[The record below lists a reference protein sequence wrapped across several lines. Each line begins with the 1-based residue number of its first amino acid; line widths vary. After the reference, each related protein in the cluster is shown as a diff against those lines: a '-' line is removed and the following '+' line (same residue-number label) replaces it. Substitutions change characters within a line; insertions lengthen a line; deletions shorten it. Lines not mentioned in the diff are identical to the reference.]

1 MIDGLGET
9 LAKRLETLKS
19 KRQVHELVWRQCF
32 MLTDP
37 VRASGLDGP
46 MMDANQIAQ
55 AVSLIFDSTA
65 TDAKRTLEASIMSG
79 MTPANSLWFTMT
91 VNGTDDDGERWL
103 DGASETLWQ
112 NIHSA
117 NFDSEAADAIAD
129 CMAGWFA
136 LYIDEHRD
144 TGGLYFEHWP
154 MAGVYCAASKQGGP
168 VDIVFRC
175 YQLSAEQCVT
185 EFQQR
190 GDSLPQEIV
199 DKAKTKPDELIDLC
213 QAIYPRDVYIVGAL
227 RAKNMPI
234 ASVTFACNQKYVIR
248 ESGYHEMP
256 VVVAR
261 WKKIPN
267 SVYGVGPLLDALP
280 DIRTLNDIVK
290 LEYANLDLAVS
301 GMWIAEDDGVLNPRT
316 VKVGPRKVIVA
327 NSVDSMKPLQPS
339 SNFQLAETR
348 IEKLQGQIR
357 KTLMADQLQ
366 PQDGPAMTATEV
378 HVRVDLIRQLLGPI
392 YGRLQAEYLQPLI
405 ARCFGL
411 AYRAGVFPAPPP
423 SLGGQNFAVQYQSP
437 LARAQK
443 LEEVSAIERL
453 MGDVTVI
460 AQVDPSALDNI
471 DTDEAVRQTAKN
483 LGVPD
488 AVMRSSK
495 AVVQFRQAKQAA
507 QQQQQQQ
514 QMGMEVQGDVMKSM
528 GSAAAGRMVANQ

>member
-1 MIDGLGET
+1 MIDSLGET
-9 LAKRLETLKS
+9 LAKRLESLKS
-19 KRQVHELVWRQCF
+19 KRQVHELVWRNCF

-91 VNGTDDDGERWL
+91 VNGADDDGERWL
-103 DGASETLWQ
+103 DGASEVLWQ

-117 NFDSEAADAIAD
+117 NFDSEAADAVAD
-129 CMAGWFA
+129 GMAGWFA
-136 LYIDEHRD
+136 LYIDENRD
-144 TGGLYFEHWP
+144 SGGLYFEHWP
-154 MAGVYCAASKQGGP
+154 MAGVFCAASKPGGR
-168 VDIVFRC
+168 VDIVYRC

-185 EFQQR
+185 DFNQR
-190 GDSLPQEIV
+190 GDTLPQEII
-199 DKAKTKPDELIDLC
+199 DKASTKPDELIDLC
-213 QAIYPRDVYIVGAL
+213 QAIYPRDVFIVGAL

-234 ASVTFACNQKYVIR
+234 ASVTFACNQKKVIR

-327 NSVDSMKPLQPS
+327 NSVDSMKALQPS

-348 IEKLQGQIR
+348 IEKLQAQIR

-411 AYRAGVFPAPPP
+411 AYRAGVFPPPP
-423 SLGGQNFAVQYQSP
+423 DSLGGQNFAVQYQSP

-453 MGDVTVI
+453 MGDLTVI
-460 AQVDPSALDNI
+460 AQVDQSAIDNV

-488 AVMRSSK
+488 AIMRPVDK
-495 AVVQFRQAKQAA
+495 VAQFRQQKQAA
-507 QQQQQQQ
+507 AAQQAQA

>member
-1 MIDGLGET
+1 MDSLGET
-9 LAKRLETLKS
+9 LAKRLETMKS
-19 KRQVHELVWRQCF
+19 KRQVHELVWRECF

-37 VRASGLDGP
+37 VRASGLNGP
-46 MMDANQIAQ
+46 EMDANQIAQ

-91 VNGTDDDGERWL
+91 VNGTDDEGERWL
-103 DGASETLWQ
+103 DSASEVLWQ

-117 NFDSEAADAIAD
+117 NFDSEAADAVAD
-129 CMAGWFA
+129 GMAGWFA
-136 LYIDEHRD
+136 LYIDENRD
-144 TGGLYFEHWP
+144 AGGLYFEHWP
-154 MAGVYCAASKQGGP
+154 MAGVYCASSKPGGT

-175 YQLSAEQCVT
+175 YQLTAEQCVR
-185 EFQQR
+185 EFSRR
-190 GDSLPQEIV
+190 GDTIPAEV
-199 DKAKTKPDELIDLC
+199 TDKAKTKPEELIDLC
-213 QAIYPRDVYIVGAL
+213 QAIYPRDVYIVGAM

-234 ASVTFACNQKYVIR
+234 ASVTFACNQKQVIR

-411 AYRAGVFPAPPP
+411 AYRAGVFPPPP
-423 SLGGQNFAVQYQSP
+423 DSLGGQNFAVQYQSP

-460 AQVDPSALDNI
+460 AQVKPEALDNI
-471 DTDEAVRQTAKN
+471 DGDEAVRLTAKN

-488 AVMRSSK
+488 SIVRTSDQVTQYRK
-495 AVVQFRQAKQAA
+495 QKQADA
-507 QQQQQQQ
+507 QQQAQQ

-528 GSAAAGRMVANQ
+528 GSAAASRMVAGQ